1 MKLFNQRMDENYLRY
16 PELKILYD
24 ENSPEGLTY
33 GQLNEQS
40 GRVYHYLKTNHI
52 GKEDF
57 VLIRLPRGI
66 QSAVAQIGVM
76 KAGAAFVLGEEGM
89 PSERLD
95 YIRRDCNCK
104 FEIHAGNWEQL
115 MAQPFLAGHEN
126 PDEHDAAFAIYTSGT
141 TGNPKGVLHEYGN
154 IDRELIAQRITQM
167 PFAEGKESFAI
178 ITPLYFIAASSAL
191 ISRLYE
197 GYVTYI
203 LSYSTIKNSVALKDF
218 FEEKHITSA
227 FLSPSYVRAF
237 GKELTGVL
245 KTLSVGSEPVSNL
258 FIEGL
263 TMFNCYS
270 MSECGFLICMFPI
283 DRPYDNCP
291 VGRPL
296 FDLKIKLLDENGEE
310 VAEGESGEVCVEDP
324 YVRGYIN
331 LPEQTARAFV
341 DGFFRTGD
349 IGQMD
354 ANGNLVLLG
363 RNNDMIKING
373 NRIEPAEIEAAV
385 RAVTGL
391 SWVAAKGF
399 SEEGHAFICVYYT
412 DDVPIDAREIRKALS
427 GRLPNYMIPAY
438 FVKLDQVPLN
448 QNGKLDRR
456 KLTSPDIAAFQSE
469 YAEPATEAE
478 RAVCSGMETVLKLE
492 QVGVNDDFFM
502 IGGDSIKAISL
513 AGFCKDIG
521 LSVEMIFQGRTPG
534 EIAALLESNQTSKQV
549 ANGEKRTDGCSVLTP
564 SECGM
569 YLEQRMAPDSTE
581 YNLSIG
587 IIVNGASQEALEDAL
602 TTILKKHEAFHSRY
616 GEENGVPMRI
626 LTDTLPEIV
635 WKEADSREEVQ
646 NIVGAYCVPFDLSTV
661 PVRITAYRIPDG
673 EIVLHLAIHHIAFDG
688 GSASIL
694 VEELFQLLRGNA
706 IDSDGLDLS
715 DLSCIDYT
723 QQYEEGRRYYREMFA
738 DGVPANEMPVEVA
751 RPEVLPA
758 TDSMISFVL
767 DQNEVE
773 LLDATSR
780 RQKVTAFEF
789 LFAAVSMTLG
799 KYCSSED
806 VVIAIPSNMRD
817 QNSRNVIGMFVNTA
831 PVRVKPVHSKNLEV
845 YLQEVS
851 GSIRAVT
858 RNSYLPFSEIVKE
871 FCQERNPSRS
881 PICDVVVNYL
891 PPVEK
896 HGADG
901 TRVELFAP
909 LQQIRRDMV
918 ITIHKDAETVEF
930 RLQYSKELFS
940 ETLVNYLIQQLKY
953 TISLMCSQ
961 VSGTVGDALALPQEQ
976 QLLLDSFNANDF
988 DYERTDM
995 VTLFRHTAEKYPDNL
1010 AVVYQDRKL
1019 TYRQTDE
1026 ITERIGS
1033 YIRSLG
1039 ISRED
1044 VVSVLIPRC
1053 EYMVLASVGV
1063 LKAGAAYQPLDP
1075 SYPTERLE
1083 FMIHDAGAKLLI
1095 ADRGLMRRVPNYDG
1109 PVLYLDEIPALPE
1122 GGVIAGNPGPEDL
1135 FILLYTS
1142 GSTGTPKGVML
1153 EHGSLAAFVSWYR
1166 KFYALNADSAVAAY
1180 ASYGFDADMM
1190 DLYPALTTGAA
1201 VHIIAEEIR
1210 LDFRKIQEYI
1220 EANHITHAFMTTQV
1234 GRQFADYYNG
1244 SSLKHLSVG
1253 GEKLAPVFPE
1263 NKSFLFY
1270 NGYGPTECTIF
1281 TTVTPVQQLYKRVPI
1296 GHALDNMKLY
1306 VVDKDGNRL
1315 PPYVAGELW
1324 VAGHQVGRGYLNRPE
1339 KTAESFIPNP
1349 FTDAA
1354 GYERVYRTGDIV
1366 RFLPDGNVDFIGRN
1380 DGQVK
1385 IRGFRIELTEVEEII
1400 RRFPN
1405 IKDVTVQAF
1414 DAASGGKYIAA
1425 YIVADEPIDIDR
1437 LNAFIAENK
1446 PPYMVPSA
1454 TMQIEK
1460 IPLNQNQKVN
1470 KRALPEPVFQ
1480 AQESSEEAS
1489 RPYTKFEEQILEIVK
1504 SVIGDVEIGLSAS
1517 LVNCGLTSIN
1527 AISLVSKLSDK
1538 FMTELPVSKILDGAS
1553 IIDIENM
1560 IFESW
1565 MSDRIHGKDGT
1576 AEASKAALKEAYP
1589 LTPVQLGVYYDAM
1602 KRKAD
1607 TLYNIP
1613 MCYAFE
1619 DVSAQKLSD
1628 SVAAAVKAHSYLNTH
1643 FEIRDGAFAQIRNE
1657 QLEASVPYT
1666 QMSEEAFLLYK
1677 DEFVRPFNLQTGPL
1691 YRFEIVETEK
1701 KVYLLW
1707 DIHHL
1712 IFDGFSSGVLLK
1724 DIIRAYQGE
1733 SLEPERYSYFDYAD
1747 DEEAKKDSE
1756 EYREAGAYFE
1766 RLFRDFESASEIPGN
1781 QAGNMEDGVLGE
1793 VFRSIPKASVD
1804 RFCKEAEVTPASYF
1818 LAAVFYTVS
1827 RFANTKQVYLST
1839 IDSGRSSVKTASCI
1853 GMFVHTLPLYMN
1865 FEEKLSALELVKRS
1879 NEVMRGSIKNEI
1891 YPFAE
1896 IATKYGFRTDIMY
1909 ECQLGVANAEGSL
1922 EGIPYE
1928 NVRLKLDA
1936 PKFKIA
1942 FAIYEKATDY
1952 VISVRYNDALYTEEY
1967 MNVLADSL
1975 KTVSETM
1982 LSDQRLPVSGISLM
1996 DSQEKKRIDGFGI
2009 IKKCDLPYQLLHNA
2023 LEAAAQKNPDR
2034 QALIA
2039 CDRTLTFRE
2048 LNETANTVA
2057 WSLIEK
2063 GIRRGDSIVLL
2074 LPRRSYYFAAAFG
2087 VLKAGAAFIPCDPE
2101 YPTDR
2106 INHIISDADAK
2117 YLITTDAHQ
2126 ADYPADKVLDITGL
2140 LSGGKKENPAVEVDP
2155 DDLAYMIYTSG
2166 STGKPKGVELK
2177 HIGICNYINP
2187 DEDSLFF
2194 NYVAKKL
2201 EKIISVTTI
2210 SFDMSFKDTV
2220 GILCN
2225 GKTVVFTD
2233 EEQMNDPRALSEI
2246 LASSGAD
2253 AFSATPSR
2261 LLQYMEYKPF
2271 VEAVS
2276 KCSLV
2281 ICGGEAYPKTLLNK
2295 LRKLGIP
2302 NLFNSYGPT
2311 EITVSSNMADLTEA
2325 EHITVGRPLPNYQ
2338 EYIVDA
2344 DGNPVPHGVIGE
2356 LLVGGP
2362 GVARG
2367 YHKLPELTAKN
2378 FVEYN
2383 GQRVYRTG
2391 DYARW
2396 DAEGNVEILGRLDNQ
2411 VKLRGLR
2418 IELGEIEGLIEKQP
2432 GMKKAV
2438 VTIRKLSGQ
2447 ENLCAYFTAD
2457 RQIDV
2462 AQLKEELKKHLTHY
2476 MVPTAYLQLETIPVS
2491 PNGKTNIK
2499 ALPEP
2504 VAAEMGEYS
2513 APVNDVERCF
2523 CQIFQEVLKVE
2534 KAGAE
2539 DDFFQSGGTSL
2550 TVTSVVIK
2558 ASEQGYALNYG
2569 DVFKHTTPRALAKLF
2584 LEDSPIETQAATN
2597 NLDSYDY
2604 SKINAMLEKNT
2615 LSALS
2620 SGKRREIGN
2629 ILLTGATGYMGV
2641 HVLAEYL
2648 RCENGMAYCFARKGR
2663 YENARKRLFNTL
2675 FYYFGPE
2682 FEEAFEQRIA
2692 VFDADVTSYAS
2703 FEPLMELPIDTVFN
2717 CAANVK
2723 HFSSG
2728 TDIED
2733 INVGGAENCVR
2744 FCEETGARLIH
2755 FSTTSIAGTMLLSK
2769 KAESKVLNEQ
2779 SLYFG
2784 QQLDNQYSNSKLLSE
2799 RVVLEAIAERG
2810 LDGKVIRVG
2819 TLAARESDGEFQMN
2833 FLTNSFMGR
2842 LRSYVVLKC
2851 FPYSMMSLPLRM
2863 GPIDVSAKAF
2873 LLLARTPKECVVFNA
2888 INNRSIP
2895 TASVIRV
2902 MQRAG
2907 MDIRFVE
2914 NEQFNEAV
2922 HEAEKDPKKAA
2933 ILQSMLAYTNLGG
2946 GTSAFPVQVDCEY
2959 TTQVLARMGFFWS
2972 ETGEEYVQRF
2982 IEALLGL
2989 GFFDETNL
2997 NR

>member
-1 MKLFNQRMDENYLRY
+1 MDENYLRY
-16 PELKILYD
+16 PDLKILYD
-24 ENSPEGLTY
+24 ENSSEGLSY
-33 GQLNEQS
+33 AEINEQS
-40 GRVYHYLKTNHI
+40 GKVYHYLKKNHI

-57 VLIRLPRGI
+57 VLIRLPRGVC
-66 QSAVAQIGVM
+66 SAVAQLGVM

-89 PSERLD
+89 PSERLE
-95 YIRRDCNCK
+95 YIRHDCKCK
-104 FEIHAGNWEQL
+104 LEIHADNWQEI
-115 MAQPFLAGHEN
+115 MAEPFLAGHEN

-154 IDRELIAQRITQM
+154 IDRDLIAQGAAKM
-167 PFAEGKESFAI
+167 AFLEGKESAAI
-178 ITPLYFIAASSAL
+178 IPPLYFIAASSSI
-191 ISRLYE
+191 ISRLYL

-203 LSYSTIKNSVALKDF
+203 LSYATSKNSAALKQF
-218 FEEKHITSA
+218 FEEKRITFA
-227 FLSPSYVRAF
+227 FFSPSYVRSF

-245 KTLSVGSEPVSNL
+245 KTLTVGSEPVSNL
-258 FIEGL
+258 YLEGP
-263 TMFNCYS
+263 TMFNSYS
-270 MSECGFLICMFPI
+270 MSECGFLVSLFHI
-283 DRPYDNCP
+283 DKPYDNCP

-296 FDLKIKLLDENGEE
+296 FDLKLKLVDENGKE
-310 VAEGESGEVCVEDP
+310 AAPGEAGEVWVEDP

-331 LPEQTARAFV
+331 LPEQTAKVFV
-341 DGFFRTGD
+341 DGFYHTGD
-349 IGQMD
+349 MGKMD
-354 ANGNLVLLG
+354 ENGNLVLLG
-363 RNNDMIKING
+363 RNDDIIKING

-385 RAVTGL
+385 REVTGL

-412 DDVPIDAREIRKALS
+412 DDVPIDPKETRKALS

-438 FVKLDQVPLN
+438 FVKLEQLPLN

-456 KLTSPDIAAFQSE
+456 KLTSPDVAAFQRE
-469 YAEPATEAE
+469 YAEPETEAE

-492 QVGVNDDFFM
+492 QVGANDDFFM

-513 AGFCKDIG
+513 AGLCKDMG
-521 LSVEMIFQGRTPG
+521 LSVETIFQGRTPR
-534 EIAALLESNQTSKQV
+534 EIAVLLESSQATRPTVK
-549 ANGEKRTDGCSVLTP
+549 GEKRADGRSVLTP

-569 YLEQRMAPDSTE
+569 YLEQRMMPDSTE
-581 YNLSIG
+581 YNLNIG
-587 IIVNGASQEALEDAL
+587 IIVHGASPEALEAAL
-602 TTILKKHEAFHSRY
+602 TTILKKHEAFHSYY

-626 LTDTLPEIV
+626 LTDTLPEIL
-635 WKEADSREEVQ
+635 WKEADSAEEVQ
-646 NIVGAYCVPFDLSTV
+646 SIVERCCVPFDLSTV
-661 PVRITAYRIPDG
+661 PLRITAYRLPKGD
-673 EIVLHLAIHHIAFDG
+673 IVLHLAIHHIAFDG

-694 VEELFQLLRGNA
+694 AQELYQLLKGES
-706 IDSDGLDLS
+706 IDSAGIDLS

-723 QQYEEGRRYYREMFA
+723 EQYEKGRKYYQEMFA
-738 DGVPANEMPVEVA
+738 DGVPSNEMPVEVV

-758 TDSMISFVL
+758 TDSMASFLLEGSAVG
-767 DQNEVE
+767 
-773 LLDATSR
+773 LLDTAAR
-780 RQKVTAFEF
+780 RQEVTAFEF

-817 QNSRNVIGMFVNTA
+817 QDSRNVIGMFVNTA
-831 PVRVKPVHSKNLEV
+831 PVRVKPVHAKNLGA

-851 GSIRAVT
+851 ASIRAVT
-858 RNSYLPFSEIVKE
+858 RNCYLPFSEIVRE
-871 FCQERNPSRS
+871 FCQERDPSRS
-881 PICDVVVNYL
+881 PICDVMVNYL

-896 HGADG
+896 QAEGELG
-901 TRVELFAP
+901 VELFAP

-918 ITIHKDAETVEF
+918 ITIHKDGDTIGF
-930 RLQYSKELFS
+930 NLQYSKKLFS
-940 ETLVNYLIQQLKY
+940 ETLVNSFIQQLKY

-961 VSGTVGDALALPQEQ
+961 APDTVGDAMKLPEEQ
-976 QLLLDSFNANDF
+976 RMLLDGFNANER
-988 DYERTDM
+988 DYERTDI
-995 VTLFRHTAEKYPDNL
+995 VTLFRRAAKNYPAHL
-1010 AVVYQDRKL
+1010 AAAYQDRKL
-1019 TYRQTDE
+1019 TYSQVDE
-1026 ITERIGS
+1026 ITERIGC

-1053 EYMVLASVGV
+1053 EYMVLASLGV

-1083 FMIHDAGAKLLI
+1083 FMIQDAGAKLLI
-1095 ADRGLMRRVPNYDG
+1095 ADKSLMQRVPNYDG

-1122 GGVIAGNPGPEDL
+1122 GGVIAENPRPEDL

-1166 KFYALNADSAVAAY
+1166 RYYGLKADSAVAAY

-1201 VHIIAEEIR
+1201 VHIIPEEIR
-1210 LDFRKIQEYI
+1210 LDFKKIQEYF
-1220 EANHITHAFMTTQV
+1220 ENNQITHAFMTTQV
-1234 GRQFADYYNG
+1234 GRQFADYYTG

-1263 NKSFLFY
+1263 NKSFRFY
-1270 NGYGPTECTIF
+1270 NAYGPTECTIF
-1281 TTVTPVQQLYKRVPI
+1281 TTVAPVQQLYKRVPI

-1306 VVDKDGNRL
+1306 VVDRDGNRL

-1339 KTAESFIPNP
+1339 KTAETFIPNP
-1349 FTDAA
+1349 FTDEA
-1354 GYERVYRTGDIV
+1354 GYERIYRTGDIV
-1366 RFLPDGNVDFIGRN
+1366 RFLPDGSIDFVGRN

-1400 RRFPN
+1400 RRFPG

-1425 YIVADEPIDIDR
+1425 YIVADEQIDIDR

-1446 PPYMVPSA
+1446 PPYMVPAA

-1470 KRALPEPVFQ
+1470 KRALPEPVLH
-1480 AQESSEEAS
+1480 AQESSEELS
-1489 RPYTKFEEQILEIVK
+1489 RPCTKFEEQILEIVK

-1538 FMTELPVSKILDGAS
+1538 FMTELPVMKLLDGAS

-1560 IFESW
+1560 IFEAW
-1565 MSDRIHGKDGT
+1565 MSDRIHGKDEA
-1576 AEASKAALKEAYP
+1576 AEASKAVLKEAYP

-1613 MCYAFE
+1613 LCYAFE
-1619 DVSAQKLSD
+1619 DVSAQKLAD
-1628 SVAAAVKAHSYLNTH
+1628 SVKAAVKAHAYLNTH
-1643 FEIRDGAFAQIRNE
+1643 FEIRDGAFVQIRND
-1657 QLEASVPYT
+1657 QLEASVPCT
-1666 QMSEEAFLLYK
+1666 QMSEEAFLTYK

-1712 IFDGFSSGVLLK
+1712 IFDGFSSGVLLT
-1724 DIIRAYQGE
+1724 DIVRAYQGE
-1733 SLEPERYSYFDYAD
+1733 RLEPERYSYFDYAD

-1756 EYREAGAYFE
+1756 EYIQAGAYFE
-1766 RLFRDFESASEIPGN
+1766 RMFKNFESASEIPGN

-1804 RFCKEAEVTPASYF
+1804 RFCKESEVTPASYF

-1827 RFANTKQVYLST
+1827 RFANSKQVYIST
-1839 IDSGRSSVKTASCI
+1839 IDSGRNSVKTASCL
-1853 GMFVHTLPLYMN
+1853 GMFVHTLPLHMN

-1909 ECQLGVANAEGSL
+1909 ECQLGVTNAEGSL
-1922 EGIPYE
+1922 GGISYE
-1928 NVRLKLDA
+1928 SVRLKLDA
-1936 PKFKIA
+1936 PKFKVA
-1942 FAIYEKATDY
+1942 FAIYENAEDY
-1952 VISVRYNDALYTEEY
+1952 VLSVRYNDALYTEEY

-1975 KTVSETM
+1975 RTVSETM
-1982 LSDQRLPVSGISLM
+1982 LLDQKRLVSGISLM
-1996 DSQEKKRIDGFGI
+1996 DSREKQRIDGFGM
-2009 IKKCDLPYQLLHNA
+2009 IKKCELPYQLLHNA
-2023 LEAAAQKNPDR
+2023 LEAAAQKHPER
-2034 QALIA
+2034 EALIA
-2039 CDRTLTFRE
+2039 CDKTLTFRE
-2048 LNETANTVA
+2048 LNEAANTVA
-2057 WSLIEK
+2057 WNLIEK
-2063 GIRRGDSIVLL
+2063 GIQRGDSIVLL
-2074 LPRRSYYFAAAFG
+2074 LPRRSNYFAAAFG

-2101 YPTDR
+2101 YPVDR
-2106 INHIISDADAK
+2106 INHIISDAEAK
-2117 YLITTDAHQ
+2117 YLITTDAHL

-2140 LSGGKKENPAVEVDP
+2140 LSGGRKENPAVEVDP
-2155 DDLAYMIYTSG
+2155 EDLAYMIYTSG
-2166 STGKPKGVELK
+2166 STGKPKGVELR

-2194 NYVAKKL
+2194 HYVAQKL
-2201 EKIISVTTI
+2201 EKIVSVTTI

-2246 LASSGAD
+2246 LIASGAD

-2261 LLQYMEYKPF
+2261 LLQYMEYAPF
-2271 VEAVS
+2271 KEALA

-2281 ICGGEAYPKTLLNK
+2281 ICGGEAYPKTLLNQ
-2295 LRKLGIP
+2295 LRTLGIGR
-2302 NLFNSYGPT
+2302 LFNSYGPT
-2311 EITVSSNMADLTEA
+2311 EITVSSNMADLTNA
-2325 EHITVGRPLPNYQ
+2325 EHISVGRPLPNYQ

-2356 LLVGGP
+2356 LLIGGP

-2367 YHKLPELTAKN
+2367 YHKLPEMTAKN

-2383 GQRVYRTG
+2383 GQRVYRSG

-2396 DAEGNVEILGRLDNQ
+2396 DAAGNVQILGRLDNQ

-2432 GMKKAV
+2432 GIKKAV

-2457 RQIDV
+2457 RQIDIP
-2462 AQLKEELKKHLTHY
+2462 QLKEELKKHLTHY
-2476 MVPTAYLQLETIPVS
+2476 MVPTAYLQMEAIPVS
-2491 PNGKTNIK
+2491 PNGKTNLK

-2504 VAAEMGEYS
+2504 AAAETGEYS
-2513 APVNDVERCF
+2513 APVNEVERCF

-2584 LEDSPIETQAATN
+2584 LADSPEETASHS
-2597 NLDSYDY
+2597 DSLEDYDY
-2604 SKINAMLEKNT
+2604 SAIDAALQQNT

-2620 SGKRREIGN
+2620 AGESREIGN

-2648 RCENGMAYCFARKGR
+2648 RSETGKAYCLVRKGKF
-2663 YENARKRLFNTL
+2663 ATPKKRLFNTL
-2675 FYYFGPE
+2675 FYYFGSE
-2682 FEEAFEQRIA
+2682 FSKTIEERIE
-2692 VFDADVTSYAS
+2692 VFNGDVTSYES
-2703 FEPLMELPIDTVFN
+2703 FEPLKQLPIDTVFN
-2717 CAANVK
+2717 CAASVK

-2733 INVGGAENCVR
+2733 INVGGTANCVR
-2744 FCEETGARLIH
+2744 FCEEIGARLIH
-2755 FSTTSIAGTMLLSK
+2755 FSTTSISGTMVASSK
-2769 KAESKVLNEQ
+2769 NAGKVLNEQ

-2784 QQLDNQYSNSKLLSE
+2784 QQLDNQYSHSKLLSE
-2799 RVVLEAIAERG
+2799 RVVLEAVAQRG

-2819 TLAARESDGEFQMN
+2819 TLAARASDGEFQMN
-2833 FLTNSFMGR
+2833 FLTNSFIGR

-2873 LLLARTPKECVVFNA
+2873 LLLAKTPKECIVFNA

-2895 TASVIRV
+2895 TVSVIRV
-2902 MQRAG
+2902 MQRVG

-2914 NEQFNEAV
+2914 NEQFNAAVLEAQ
-2922 HEAEKDPKKAA
+2922 KDPKKAA

-2946 GTSAFPVQVDCEY
+2946 GVSAFPVQVDCEY
-2959 TTQVLARMGFFWS
+2959 TTQVLARMGFFWI
-2972 ETGEEYVQRF
+2972 ETGEEYVKRF
-2982 IEALLGL
+2982 IEALAGL

>member
-1 MKLFNQRMDENYLRY
+1 MRLFNQRMDENYLRF
-16 PELKILYD
+16 PDLKILYD
-24 ENSPEGLTY
+24 ENSSEGLTY

-40 GRVYHYLKTNHI
+40 GRVYHYLKANHI

-57 VLIRLPRGI
+57 VLIRLPRGVCA
-66 QSAVAQIGVM
+66 AVAQIGVL

-89 PSERLD
+89 PPERLE
-95 YIRRDCNCK
+95 YIRQDCSCK
-104 FEIHAGNWEQL
+104 LEIHAGNWQEI
-115 MAQPFLAGHEN
+115 MAQPFLAGHED

-154 IDRELIAQRITQM
+154 IDRDLIAQGATRAA
-167 PFAEGKESFAI
+167 FLEGKESAAI
-178 ITPLYFIAASSAL
+178 IPPLYFIAASSSIL
-191 ISRLYE
+191 SRLYM

-203 LSYSTIKNSVALKDF
+203 LSYATIKNSAALKQF
-218 FEEKHITSA
+218 FEEKRITFA
-227 FLSPSYVRAF
+227 FFSPSYVRTF
-237 GKELTGVL
+237 GKELISVL
-245 KTLSVGSEPVSNL
+245 KTLCVGSEPVNNL
-258 FIEGL
+258 YIEGL
-263 TMFNCYS
+263 TMFNSYS
-270 MSECGFLICMFPI
+270 MSECGFLISIFQI
-283 DRPYDNCP
+283 DKPYDNCP

-296 FDLKIKLLDENGEE
+296 FDLKLKLVDENGEE
-310 VAEGESGEVCVEDP
+310 AAPGDAGEVCVEDP

-341 DGFFRTGD
+341 DGFYHTGD
-349 IGQMD
+349 IGKMD
-354 ANGNLVLLG
+354 ENGNLVLLG
-363 RNNDMIKING
+363 RNDDMIKING

-385 RAVTGL
+385 REVTGL

-399 SEEGHAFICVYYT
+399 SEAGRAFICVYYT
-412 DDVPIDAREIRKALS
+412 DQVSIDPKEIRKALS

-438 FVKLDQVPLN
+438 FVKLDQLPLN

-456 KLTSPDIAAFQSE
+456 KLTIPEIAAFQRE
-469 YAEPATEAE
+469 YAEPATETE
-478 RAVCSGMETVLKLE
+478 RAICSGMERVLKLE
-492 QVGVNDDFFM
+492 QVGVHDDFFM

-513 AGFCKDIG
+513 AGLCREMG
-521 LSVEMIFQGRTPG
+521 LSVETIFQGRTPR
-534 EIAALLESNQTSKQV
+534 EIAALLESSRATRPVRK
-549 ANGEKRTDGCSVLTP
+549 GEKRADGCSVLTP

-581 YNLSIG
+581 YNLNIG
-587 IIVNGASQEALEDAL
+587 IIVRGASPEALEAAL

-616 GEENGVPMRI
+616 GEEQGVPMRI

-635 WKEADSREEVQ
+635 WKEAGSREEVQ
-646 NIVGAYCVPFDLSTV
+646 HIVSSDCVPFDLSKV
-661 PVRITAYRIPDG
+661 PVRITAYSLPDG
-673 EIVLHLAIHHIAFDG
+673 EIVVHLAIHHIAFDG

-694 VEELFQLLRGNA
+694 AEELYQLLKGESIGA
-706 IDSDGLDLS
+706 AGIDLS
-715 DLSCIDYT
+715 DLSCVDYT
-723 QQYEEGRRYYREMFA
+723 AQYEKGRKYYQEMFA
-738 DGVPANEMPVEVA
+738 DGVPSNEMPVEVV

-758 TDSMISFVL
+758 TNAMVSFRL
-767 DQNEVE
+767 EGSEVG
-773 LLDATSR
+773 LLDTAAR
-780 RQKVTAFEF
+780 RQEVTAFEF

-817 QNSRNVIGMFVNTA
+817 QDSRNVIGMFVNTA
-831 PVRVKPVHSKNLEV
+831 PVRVKPVHAKDLGA

-851 GSIRAVT
+851 EAIRAVT
-858 RNSYLPFSEIVKE
+858 RNCSLPFSEIVKE
-871 FCQERNPSRS
+871 FCQERDPSRS
-881 PICDVVVNYL
+881 PICDVMVNYL

-896 HGADG
+896 QEEGEVG
-901 TRVELFAP
+901 VELFAP

-918 ITIHKDAETVEF
+918 ITIHKDADAVGFT
-930 RLQYSKELFS
+930 LQYARELFS
-940 ETLVNYLIQQLKY
+940 EALVSSFIQQLKH

-961 VSGTVGDALALPQEQ
+961 ASGTVGDALMLPEEQ
-976 QLLLDSFNANDF
+976 LRLLDSFNANER
-988 DYERTDM
+988 DYEHTDI
-995 VTLFRHTAEKYPDNL
+995 VTLFRRAAKNYPDHL
-1010 AVVYQDRKL
+1010 AAVYQDRKL
-1019 TYRQTDE
+1019 TYRQVDE

-1063 LKAGAAYQPLDP
+1063 LKSGAAYQPLDP

-1095 ADRGLMRRVPNYDG
+1095 ADKGLMERVPNYDG
-1109 PVLYLDEIPALPE
+1109 PVLYLEDIPALPD
-1122 GGVIAGNPGPEDL
+1122 GGVIAENPRPEDL

-1153 EHGSLAAFVSWYR
+1153 EHGGLAAFVSWYR
-1166 KFYALNADSAVAAY
+1166 RYYGLNADSAVAAY

-1201 VHIIAEEIR
+1201 VHIIPEEMR
-1210 LDFRKIQEYI
+1210 LDFKKIQEYF
-1220 EANHITHAFMTTQV
+1220 EENRITHAFMTTQV
-1234 GRQFADYYNG
+1234 GRQFADYYTG

-1263 NKSFLFY
+1263 NKSFRFY

-1281 TTVTPVQQLYKRVPI
+1281 TTIAPVLRLYKRVPI
-1296 GHALDNMKLY
+1296 GGALDNMKLY

-1349 FTDAA
+1349 FTKQA
-1354 GYERVYRTGDIV
+1354 GYERIYRTGDIV
-1366 RFLPDGNVDFIGRN
+1366 RFLPDGSIDFVGRN

-1385 IRGFRIELTEVEEII
+1385 VRGFRIELTEVEEII
-1400 RRFPN
+1400 RRFPG

-1414 DAASGGKYIAA
+1414 DAPSGGKYIAA
-1425 YIVADEPIDIDR
+1425 YIVADEQIDIDR

-1446 PPYMVPSA
+1446 PPYMVPAA

-1470 KRALPEPVFQ
+1470 KRALPEPVLHV
-1480 AQESSEEAS
+1480 QESTQELS
-1489 RPYTKFEEQILEIVK
+1489 RPCTKFEEKILEVVK
-1504 SVIGDVEIGLSAS
+1504 SVIGDVDIGLSAS

-1527 AISLVSKLSDK
+1527 AISLVSKLSDT
-1538 FMTELPVSKILDGAS
+1538 FMTELPVMKLLDGAS

-1560 IFESW
+1560 IFEAW
-1565 MSDRIHGKDGT
+1565 MAGGLKGNAGA
-1576 AEASKAALKEAYP
+1576 AEAPKAALKEAYP

-1613 MCYAFE
+1613 LCYAFE
-1619 DVSAQKLSD
+1619 GISARRLAD
-1628 SVAAAVKAHSYLNTH
+1628 SVKAAVKAHAYLNTH
-1643 FEIRDGAFAQIRNE
+1643 FEIRDGAFVQIRND
-1657 QLEASVPYT
+1657 QMEAAVSCVE
-1666 QMSEEAFLLYK
+1666 MRDEAFQAYK
-1677 DEFVRPFNLQTGPL
+1677 DGFVRPFNLQTGPL

-1724 DIIRAYQGE
+1724 DIISAYQGE
-1733 SLEPERYSYFDYAD
+1733 SLAPERYTYFDYAD
-1747 DEEAKKDSE
+1747 EEEARKDSE
-1756 EYREAGAYFE
+1756 EYRQAGAYFE
-1766 RLFRDFESASEIPGN
+1766 QMFKNFESASEIPVN

-1804 RFCKEAEVTPASYF
+1804 RFCKEVEITPASYF

-1827 RFANTKQVYLST
+1827 RFANTRQVYLST
-1839 IDSGRSSVKTASCI
+1839 IDSGRNSAKTASCL

-1865 FEEKLSALELVKRS
+1865 FEEKLSVLELVQRA
-1879 NEVMRGSIKNEI
+1879 NEGMRGSIKNEI

-1909 ECQLGVANAEGSL
+1909 ECQLGVTNAEGSL
-1922 EGIPYE
+1922 GGIAYE
-1928 NVRLKLDA
+1928 SVRLKLDA
-1936 PKFKIA
+1936 PKFKVA
-1942 FAIYEKATDY
+1942 FAIYENDTEY
-1952 VISVRYNDALYTEEY
+1952 VLSVRYNDALYTEEY
-1967 MNVLADSL
+1967 MHVLADSL

-1982 LSDQRLPVSGISLM
+1982 LLDQQRLVSGISLM
-1996 DSQEKKRIDGFGI
+1996 DSREKQRIDGFGS
-2009 IKKCDLPYQLLHNA
+2009 IKKCALPYRLLHHA
-2023 LEAAAQKNPDR
+2023 LEAAAQKHPNR
-2034 QALIA
+2034 EALIA
-2039 CDRTLTFRE
+2039 CDQTLTFRE
-2048 LNETANTVA
+2048 LNEEANTVA
-2057 WSLIEK
+2057 WRLIEK
-2063 GIRRGDSIVLL
+2063 GIQRGDSIVLL
-2074 LPRRSYYFAAAFG
+2074 LPRRSFYFAAAFG
-2087 VLKAGAAFIPCDPE
+2087 VLKTGAAFIPCDPE
-2101 YPTDR
+2101 YPVDR
-2106 INHIISDADAK
+2106 IQHIISDAEAK
-2117 YLITTDAHQ
+2117 YLITTEAHL
-2126 ADYPADKVLDITGL
+2126 ADYPADQVLDITEL
-2140 LSGGKKENPAVEVDP
+2140 LRGDRKENPDVEMNP
-2155 DDLAYMIYTSG
+2155 EDLAYMIYTSG
-2166 STGKPKGVELK
+2166 STGKPKGVELR

-2194 NYVAKKL
+2194 HYVAEKL
-2201 EKIISVTTI
+2201 ERIVSVTTI

-2246 LASSGAD
+2246 LIASGAD

-2261 LLQYMEYKPF
+2261 LLQYMEYAPF
-2271 VEAVS
+2271 KEALS

-2281 ICGGEAYPKTLLNK
+2281 ICGGEAYPKTLLNQ
-2295 LRKLGIP
+2295 LRELGIA
-2302 NLFNSYGPT
+2302 NLYNSYGPT
-2311 EITVSSNMADLTEA
+2311 EITVSSNMADLTRA
-2325 EHITVGRPLPNYQ
+2325 EHISVGRPLPNYQ

-2356 LLVGGP
+2356 LLIGGP

-2367 YHKLPELTAKN
+2367 YHKLPEMTAKN

-2383 GQRVYRTG
+2383 GQRVYRSG

-2396 DAEGNVEILGRLDNQ
+2396 DAEGNVQILGRLDNQ

-2432 GMKKAV
+2432 GIKKAV
-2438 VTIRKLSGQ
+2438 VTIRKISGQ

-2457 RQIDV
+2457 RQIDIP
-2462 AQLKEELKKHLTHY
+2462 QLKEELKKHLTHY
-2476 MVPTAYLQLETIPVS
+2476 MVPTAYLQMEAIPVS
-2491 PNGKTNIK
+2491 PNGKTNLK

-2504 VAAEMGEYS
+2504 VAAEAGEYA
-2513 APVNDVERCF
+2513 APQNDVEKCF

-2534 KAGAE
+2534 RTGAE

-2558 ASEQGYALNYG
+2558 ASEEGYALNYG

-2584 LEDSPIETQAATN
+2584 LADSPKETAADT
-2597 NLDSYDY
+2597 DSLEDYDY
-2604 SKINAMLEKNT
+2604 SAINAVLQRNT

-2620 SGKRREIGN
+2620 AGEKREIGN

-2648 RCENGMAYCFARKGR
+2648 RSEHGKAYCLVRKGKFD
-2663 YENARKRLFNTL
+2663 NPKKRLTNIL
-2675 FYYFGPE
+2675 FYYFGSE
-2682 FEEAFEQRIA
+2682 FSTAMEERIE
-2692 VFDADVTSYAS
+2692 VFNGDVTSYDS
-2703 FEPLMELPIDTVFN
+2703 FEPLKQLPIDTVFN
-2717 CAANVK
+2717 CAASVK

-2733 INVGGAENCVR
+2733 INVGGAANCVR

-2755 FSTTSIAGTMLLSK
+2755 FSTTSISGTMVASSQH
-2769 KAESKVLNEQ
+2769 AGRVLNEQ

-2784 QQLDNQYSNSKLLSE
+2784 QQLDNQYSHAKLLSE
-2799 RVVLEAIAERG
+2799 RVVLEAVAQRG

-2819 TLAARESDGEFQMN
+2819 TLAARASDGEFQMN
-2833 FLTNSFMGR
+2833 FLTNSFVGR

-2851 FPYSMMSLPLRM
+2851 FPYAMMSLPLRM

-2902 MQRAG
+2902 MQRVG

-2914 NEQFNEAV
+2914 NDQFNAAVLEAQ
-2922 HEAEKDPKKAA
+2922 KDPRKAA

-2946 GTSAFPVQVDCEY
+2946 GVSAFPVQVDCEY
-2959 TTQVLARMGFFWS
+2959 TTQVLARMGFFWI
-2972 ETGEEYVQRF
+2972 ETGEDYVQRF
-2982 IEALLGL
+2982 IEALAGL